1 MDYQKVIDDLITT
14 MIRENASDLHLSAI
28 RQPAIRIA
36 GGLIF
41 LVNQPILSKEDM
53 MGILAVLLDKKR
65 MESFMTNQEI
75 DFAYDFKGEARLRGN
90 AFFHKG
96 QVAIALRLIPK
107 VKSIAELK
115 LPSFLEIFARK
126 KQGFFLVVGP
136 VGQGKSTTLAAML
149 NLINEER
156 AEHIITIED
165 PIEFLFQERQSIIE
179 QRELGRDTKSFHEAL
194 KRALRQ
200 DPNVIM
206 VGEIR
211 DLETMS
217 ATLTAAETGHLV
229 LSTLHTNTAAETIER
244 IVDMF
249 PAHQHRQIQL
259 QLASVLR
266 AVVCQQLL
274 PSQPGGTVVAREILI
289 NTPAIANLIREGK
302 VAHMTSAMQTSG
314 EVGMVTMGM
323 TLKRLYDQGLISKQT
338 YENRQSD
345 GETLSTYY

>member
-1 MDYQKVIDDLITT
+1 MDIKDYFKIALDKK
-14 MIRENASDLHLSAI
+14 ASDLHLVGGNKPTLRVQGSLQIVDDNILDSTELEGSIFTLMSQDDIEVYKKNKELDLALDV
-28 RQPAIRIA
+28 A
-36 GGLIF
+36 GGHFRVNLHQQEGQIGISARVIPDQIPTPKEIYFDETIYKFSHLNQGLI
-41 LVNQPILSKEDM
+41 LVT
-53 MGILAVLLDKKR
+53 G
-65 MESFMTNQEI
+65 
-75 DFAYDFKGEARLRGN
+75 
-90 AFFHKG
+90 
-96 QVAIALRLIPK
+96 
-107 VKSIAELK
+107 
-115 LPSFLEIFARK
+115 PS
-126 KQGFFLVVGP
+126 GS
-136 VGQGKSTTLAAML
+136 GKSTTLAVL
-149 NLINEER
+149 INLINRER
-156 AEHIITIED
+156 KAHIITIED
-165 PIEFLFQERQSIIE
+165 PIEFIFKEEQSIIE

-229 LSTLHTNTAAETIER
+229 LSTVHTNTAAETVER

-249 PAHQHRQIQL
+249 PAHQHRQVQL